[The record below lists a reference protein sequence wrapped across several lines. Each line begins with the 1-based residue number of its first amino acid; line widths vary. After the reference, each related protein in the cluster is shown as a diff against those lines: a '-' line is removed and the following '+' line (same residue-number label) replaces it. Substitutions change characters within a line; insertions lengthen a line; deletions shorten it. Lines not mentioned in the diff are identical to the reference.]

1 MLTLNKKILFRFLW
15 VYIILGIL
23 AFLIFNQNGI
33 LKFLNLRQEL
43 NNLNAQIK
51 NAEDKINSLEME
63 IDSLNKSKEKI
74 EKVAREKFHM
84 MHQNERVLKIEEN

>member
-1 MLTLNKKILFRFLW
+1 MLSLNKKILFRFLW
-15 VYIILGIL
+15 FFVILGIL

-33 LKFLNLRQEL
+33 IKFLTLRQEL

-84 MHQNERVLKIEEN
+84 MRPNERVLKIEEN

>member
-1 MLTLNKKILFRFLW
+1 MFSINKKILFRFLW
-15 VYIILGIL
+15 FFVIIGIL
-23 AFLIFNQNGI
+23 AFLVFNQNGI
-33 LKFLNLRQEL
+33 IKFLSLHQEL
-43 NNLNAQIK
+43 HNLNTQIK

-84 MHQNERVLKIEEN
+84 MRQNERVLKIEEN

>member
-1 MLTLNKKILFRFLW
+1 MLSFNKKILLRFIW
-15 VYIILGIL
+15 TFIIIGIL

-33 LKFLNLRQEL
+33 IKFLSLRQEL
-43 NNLNAQIK
+43 NNLNSQIK

-84 MHQNERVLKIEEN
+84 MRTNERVLKVEEN

>member
-1 MLTLNKKILFRFLW
+1 MLSFNKKILFRFIW
-15 VYIILGIL
+15 TFIIVGIL
-23 AFLIFNQNGI
+23 VFLIFNQNGI
-33 LKFLNLRQEL
+33 IKFLSLRQEL
-43 NNLNAQIK
+43 NNLNSQIK

-84 MHQNERVLKIEEN
+84 MRTNERVLKIEEN

>member
-1 MLTLNKKILFRFLW
+1 MFSLNKKILFRFLW
-15 VYIILGIL
+15 FFVILGIL

-33 LKFLNLRQEL
+33 IKFLTLRQEL

-84 MHQNERVLKIEEN
+84 MRPNERVLKIEEN

>member
-1 MLTLNKKILFRFLW
+1 MFSINKKILFRFLW
-15 VYIILGIL
+15 FFVILGIL
-23 AFLIFNQNGI
+23 AFLVFNQNGI
-33 LKFLNLRQEL
+33 IKFISLRQEL

-84 MHQNERVLKIEEN
+84 MRPNERVLKIEEN

>member
-1 MLTLNKKILFRFLW
+1 MFSINKKILFRFLW
-15 VYIILGIL
+15 FFVILGIL
-23 AFLIFNQNGI
+23 AFLVFNQNGI
-33 LKFLNLRQEL
+33 IKFISLRQGL

-84 MHQNERVLKIEEN
+84 MRPNERVLKIEEN